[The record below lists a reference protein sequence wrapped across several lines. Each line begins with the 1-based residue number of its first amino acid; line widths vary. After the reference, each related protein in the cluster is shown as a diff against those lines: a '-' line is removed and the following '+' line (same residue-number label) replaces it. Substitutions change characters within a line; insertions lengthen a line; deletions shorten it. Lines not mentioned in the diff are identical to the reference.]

1 MTESAWRTRPPWRIV
16 LPLVGFWLA
25 LATALAAITGRIVDW
40 FVMTDELLYERL
52 AISIAHG
59 GSPFPRV
66 HDESVSVL
74 SQLYP
79 LLIAPVYRHGYVPE
93 ALHDAHV
100 LNAFVMASACI
111 PAFLLARRITGRL
124 LASYL
129 VAALTVCVPWI
140 VYSGFLLTEVAAY
153 PAFLWALLAL
163 QRATAAPG
171 PRNDLLALAAVALA
185 VLARTQLGVLL
196 VVLPLAIVVHEAAL
210 AGGGPR
216 ARDRLRAAG
225 RALLARHRLLVGTY
239 AALGL
244 AATGLAAAGRLSD
257 ALGSYAVTLEG
268 DLLPDNIGRALAER
282 VATIALGL
290 GVLPFVLG
298 VAWLLA
304 GLVTTRS
311 RERHAFAA
319 VGTLTLLALTFEVAS
334 YDLRFGGGTV
344 HDRYLFYL
352 APVVLVGFA
361 AVLCDG
367 SWPRWSLL
375 APTGVLVAGFSI
387 LPLRQYEKLNVDT
400 PVSTLNDVLLEFA
413 GSARAAHLFLALG
426 TAVAVVLFVQATL
439 LLRRAYVAA
448 VLIALVVTALPAE
461 TAYAFVRLFRVDGTA
476 GRPLTLDQGVV
487 FNWVDRTLSSRADV
501 TIVPYPLIAGD
512 FWASVAYWWDLE
524 FWNASVGHVA
534 VFEGAF
540 SWTPATFP
548 KVALRFDPRTGRANV
563 SPSEYVV
570 SAEADARF
578 HIAGADEGR
587 TRNAQL
593 IRAEQPW
600 RADWLTF
607 GLYDDGWSKPGTTAS
622 VRVFSTGE
630 QRGPVTRYLTIQLR
644 APGQVVGR
652 PFRVVSNMSEWD
664 GKADEETIRS
674 QLPVCVPAGGFAD
687 VRISTPDHSPI
698 YGDPTTSV
706 SVAAPREGGVGLTQI
721 SMADEIYP
729 GCKRRP
735 TS

>member
-1 MTESAWRTRPPWRIV
+1 M
-16 LPLVGFWLA
+16 LPAVGLWLA
-25 LATALAAITGRIVDW
+25 LGAALAAITGRIVDW
-40 FVMTDELLYERL
+40 FLMTDELLYERL

-59 GSPFPRV
+59 RSPLPRV
-66 HDESVSVL
+66 HGESVSVL

-79 LLIAPVYRHGYVPE
+79 LLIAPVYRHGYVPQ

-100 LNAFVMASACI
+100 LNAFVMASASI

-163 QRATAAPG
+163 QRATAAPR
-171 PRNDLLALAAVALA
+171 PRNDLLALAGIALA
-185 VLARTQLGVLL
+185 VCARTQLGVLL
-196 VVLPLAIVVHEAAL
+196 VVLPLAIVFHEIAL
-210 AGGGPR
+210 ADRGAR
-216 ARDRLRAAG
+216 LRDRLRAAG
-225 RALLARHRLLVGTY
+225 RELLAGHRLLAGVYAGLVV
-239 AALGL
+239 AAL
-244 AATGLAAAGRLSD
+244 GLAAAGRLSD
-257 ALGSYAVTLEG
+257 ALGTYSVTLEG
-268 DLLPDNIGRALAER
+268 DLLPSHIGRSLAEH

-304 GLVTTRS
+304 GLVTTRTK
-311 RERHAFAA
+311 ERHAFAS
-319 VGTLTLLALTFEVAS
+319 VGTLTLLALTFEVSS
-334 YDLRFGGGTV
+334 YDLRFGGGLV

-352 APVVLVGFA
+352 APIVLVGFVA
-361 AVLCDG
+361 ALGDG
-367 SWPRWSLL
+367 RWPRWSLL
-375 APTGVLVAGFSI
+375 VPTGLLVVGFSI
-387 LPLRQYEKLNVDT
+387 MPLRRYEKLNLDT
-400 PVSTLNDVLLEFA
+400 PVSALNDGLLELA
-413 GSARAAHLFLALG
+413 GSARAAHLLLALG
-426 TAVAVVLFVQATL
+426 TAVAVVLFIQASL
-439 LLRRAYVAA
+439 LFRRTYLAA
-448 VLIALVVTALPAE
+448 VLVALAVAALPAE
-461 TAYAFVRLFRVDGTA
+461 TGYAFVRLFRVDGTA

-487 FNWVDRTLSSRADV
+487 FNWVDRTLGPHADV
-501 TIVPYPLIAGD
+501 TMIPYPLIAGD
-512 FWASVAYWWDLE
+512 FWASVGYWWDIE
-524 FWNASVGHVA
+524 FWNASVDHAA

-540 SWTPATFP
+540 SWTPDTFP
-548 KVALRFDPRTGRANV
+548 KVALRFDPLTGRANV

-593 IRAEQPW
+593 IRAAQPW

-607 GLYDDGWSKPGTTAS
+607 GLYDDGWSKPGRTAS
-622 VRVFSTGE
+622 VRIFSTPE

-664 GKADEETIRS
+664 GKADEETIRN

-687 VRISTPDHSPI
+687 VRVNTPNHSPI
-698 YGDPTTSV
+698 YGDPTDSV
-706 SVAAPREGGVGLTQI
+706 SVATPREAGVGLTQVSI
-721 SMADEIYP
+721 ADEIYP
-729 GCKRRP
+729 GCKRSPKR
-735 TS
+735 